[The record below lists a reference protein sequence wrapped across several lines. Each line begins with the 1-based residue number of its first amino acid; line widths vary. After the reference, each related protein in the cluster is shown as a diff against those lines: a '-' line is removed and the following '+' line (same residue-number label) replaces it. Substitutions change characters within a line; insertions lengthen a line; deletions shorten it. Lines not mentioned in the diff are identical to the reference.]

1 MQREDVSILI
11 VDDVNTIRVQ
21 IRELLK
27 SFGFKKIATA
37 QNGIEAQVLLE
48 SEPVHIILADWHMS
62 PVDGHELLL
71 WVRAHRKLAR
81 TAFIMV
87 TAENTQAM
95 VVKALKNGV
104 DDFVIKPLTPMQIQ
118 NKVYGVLLKKLT

>member
-1 MQREDVSILI
+1 MQREDVSII
-11 VDDVNTIRVQ
+11 VDDEYDRVQ

-62 PVDGHELLL
+62 PVDGHELCFGS
-71 WVRAHRKLAR
+71 VR
-81 TAFIMV
+81 T
-87 TAENTQAM
+87 ENWR
-95 VVKALKNGV
+95 VRHLSWSRRR
-104 DDFVIKPLTPMQIQ
+104 IPKPWWLRH
-118 NKVYGVLLKKLT
+118 